1 MKIVKWH
8 KLTLLRFLQA
18 NPETVFAWMDFRD
31 TKNWLPFLWYQAGAR
46 VSELKKMWFLE
57 IVWKRK
63 GKLKG
68 TRNMFLYKITEEGK
82 NFKV

>member
-1 MKIVKWH
+1 MKWH

-18 NPETVFAWMDFRD
+18 NPEKVFAWMDFRD

-63 GKLKG
+63 WKLKG